1 MEEIS
6 PLLALYYEQK
16 ARPQILSNRVGRC
29 AALSATALERLQ
41 RDAKP
46 FSSKQNA
53 KMSTT
58 KNVTYQIN
66 GRTITFTITENKVT
80 NEFSATIQSGG
91 EIVAVIEGDKIKNA
105 FENVKK
111 RLPKFFD
118 KDRIRHGIGKLQ
130 LFYLK

>member
-130 LFYLK
+130 LF

>member
-1 MEEIS
+1 
-6 PLLALYYEQK
+6 
-16 ARPQILSNRVGRC
+16 
-29 AALSATALERLQ
+29 
-41 RDAKP
+41 
-46 FSSKQNA
+46 
-53 KMSTT
+53 MSTT

-130 LFYLK
+130 LF